1 MFVKKEE
8 YLGLKYRVEE
18 LENLLCPIS
27 GGGHDF
33 VEVEPVYD
41 YQPDDDVLIGHRYQ
55 CKRCLKK
62 KFVLV

>member
-27 GGGHDF
+27 GG
-33 VEVEPVYD
+33 VA
-41 YQPDDDVLIGHRYQ
+41 
-55 CKRCLKK
+55 
-62 KFVLV
+62 